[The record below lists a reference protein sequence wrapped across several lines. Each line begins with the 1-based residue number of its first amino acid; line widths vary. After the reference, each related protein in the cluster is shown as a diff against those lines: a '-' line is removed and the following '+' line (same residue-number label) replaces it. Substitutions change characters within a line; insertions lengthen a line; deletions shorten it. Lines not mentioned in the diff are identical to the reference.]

1 MNQPYDRIILAT
13 TMFGSV
19 SLFAIG
25 LEHINKAYLSGLN
38 PTHPVNI
45 LNYSVLGFSGSV
57 LLYGWYR
64 IVKSL

>member
-19 SLFAIG
+19 GLFAIG
-25 LEHINKAYLSGLN
+25 LEQINKAYLSGLN
-38 PTHPVNI
+38 PSHPVNI

-64 IVKSL
+64 IIKSI